1 MSLEHYAR
9 IAELYDSFVKT
20 DYDIPFF
27 MDRARSRG
35 GDILELM
42 AGTGRLTLPLLAAGF
57 RVTAL
62 DVSPDMLAVLGR
74 KLRQRGL
81 STEVYQLDICTF
93 DLGRKFDQI
102 WVPFQAF
109 PELTAEVNQR
119 EALHRIHAHLA
130 DDGIFICTLHNPP
143 VRLKPVDGLL
153 HLAGVQ
159 PLEADHRLL
168 IWMLQTYN
176 EATKLV
182 TVHEFFEEY
191 DHKGVMVSKRYSE
204 LQFHLLAKSAFE
216 NLLAQTNFEVVE
228 LYGNYDCSP
237 FDEDTSPFMIWMLR
251 KRA

>member
-1 MSLEHYAR
+1 MSLAHYAR

-27 MDRARSRG
+27 LDQARSRG
-35 GDILELM
+35 GEILELM
-42 AGTGRLTLPLLAAGF
+42 AGTGRLTLPLLQAGF

-62 DVSPDMLAVLGR
+62 DISPDMLTILGR

-93 DLGRKFDQI
+93 DLGRQFNQI

-119 EALHRIHAHLA
+119 EALMRIHTHLA
-130 DDGIFICTLHNPP
+130 DDGVFICTLHNPP

-153 HLAGVQ
+153 HLAGSQ
-159 PLEADHRLL
+159 PLSADDRLL
-168 IWMLQTYN
+168 IWLLQTHDPETN
-176 EATKLV
+176 LV
-182 TVHEFFEEY
+182 TVQQFFEEY
-191 DHKGVMVSKRYSE
+191 DPKGVMKSKRCSE
-204 LQFHLLAKSAFE
+204 MQFHLLPKSKFE
-216 NLLAQTNFEVVE
+216 SLFTQTGFEMTE

-237 FDEDTSPFMIWMLR
+237 FDAETSPYMIWMLR
-251 KRA
+251 KRG